1 MKEFICIVCPRGCR
15 VVVDDNMNISG
26 NQCKRGEIYVRNELS
41 NPTRILT
48 TTVKTIYPEIPRAS
62 VKTSEPIPKGLLME
76 AMKEINKVTIEK
88 EMKIGDVVIENILN
102 TNVNIVL
109 TKEIKRKEEE
119 K

>member
-1 MKEFICIVCPRGCR
+1 MT
-15 VVVDDNMNISG
+15 
-26 NQCKRGEIYVRNELS
+26 

-48 TTVKTIYPEIPRAS
+48 STVKTVFEEMPRAS
-62 VKTSEPIPKGLLME
+62 VKTSAPIPKGLLME
-76 AMKEINKVTIEK
+76 AMKEINKVIIDK
-88 EMKIGDVVIENILN
+88 EMNIGDIVIENILN